1 MKFKA
6 LILAFL
12 LLLCPAALRAQWSG
26 SVDASAGFGYL
37 KGNLISEDE
46 PQPHWLGQGVF
57 KLNYK
62 SEKFSTGTTLNA
74 KWEPKIKDNTRL
86 SYKNDVLGLV
96 HKSSTTQPLS
106 VNLRQDF
113 AWRPTSLRNYSAW
126 LLYQYKNDRAE
137 NLTVNYS
144 GTDDTE
150 KYSYYYE
157 MPVMDEH
164 KLQAGMKTFRD
175 FDSGKHILQSSLSFQ
190 AVGSKRMNT
199 WIVFKSE
206 DDKGQGAVVV
216 DPDNKQTGYAWM
228 YRITPSNLDLS
239 ADGDIFLQNRLA
251 DGDVK
256 LTVTPGMRLSYK
268 QLLDQNSGATFI
280 IPDGLEGEGEW
291 RDSLRLRENFNYL
304 SLLSDSYVKAA
315 VTWNNLEANI
325 EYAMQVYGRRL
336 NDATHVQP
344 FQIKGVYPVGKSNL
358 KWTINPQHSLNIVNE
373 TSVKH
378 PDYLKVCWY
387 DRTAGYLD
395 QLYRGNEQLIS
406 PQTTQFSL
414 EYAFKGK
421 HFSSKSV
428 ILYKN
433 VINEIDQ
440 TWSNE
445 EIDGR
450 MYKVF
455 RWLNSADSH
464 TGGLSQSLGWEG
476 KILSAHAGIT
486 YNQSLR
492 TAKKDNAQKT
502 SHDWK
507 LTSDISARLGKGW
520 TVGVDSKYQSKV
532 ATFFT
537 IFKEYCEL
545 NAFVQ
550 KDFKKITVYLQGKDL
565 LDMPRE
571 TTFESE
577 DQKES
582 WIDQVRDNRRLVIL
596 GFRWKF

>member
-1 MKFKA
+1 MIKFKT

-12 LLLCPAALRAQWSG
+12 LLLCPAILRAQWSG
-26 SVDASAGFGYL
+26 SVDVSAGLGIMNGDL
-37 KGNLISEDE
+37 VSDTN
-46 PQPHWLGQGVF
+46 PQPHVLTQGNF

-62 SEKFSTGTTLNA
+62 TDKFSTGTTINA
-74 KWEPKIKDNTRL
+74 KWEPKTKDNTRL
-86 SYKNDVLGLV
+86 SYKNEKAALV

-106 VNLRQDF
+106 VNIRQDF
-113 AWRPTSLRNYSAW
+113 SWRPASFRNYSAW

-137 NLTVNYS
+137 NYSLNYS
-144 GTDDTE
+144 EEGSLE

-157 MPVMDEH
+157 MPLMDEH

-175 FDSGKHILQSSLSFQ
+175 FDGGKHILQSSVSLQ
-190 AVGSKRMNT
+190 AVGSQKLNT
-199 WIVFKSE
+199 WIVFKS
-206 DDKGQGAVVV
+206 DNDKGKGTAIKDQ
-216 DPDNKQTGYAWM
+216 DNKLAGYAWM
-228 YRITPSNLDLS
+228 YRITPGNVDLS
-239 ADGDIFLQNRLA
+239 ADGDIRLQNRLVDA
-251 DGDVK
+251 DTK
-256 LTVTPGMRLSYK
+256 LTVTPGMRIAYK

-280 IPDGLEGEGEW
+280 PDGTQEGGQW
-291 RDSLRLRENFNYL
+291 QDSLRLRESFDYL
-304 SLLSDSYVKAA
+304 SIQEEQYVQASA
-315 VTWNNLEANI
+315 NWGPVEANA

-336 NDATHVQP
+336 NDASHTQP
-344 FQIKGVYPVGKSNL
+344 FQIKGVYPVGKANV
-358 KWTINPQHSLNIVNE
+358 KWIIHPEHSLSLVHQM
-373 TSVKH
+373 SVKH

-395 QLYRGNEQLIS
+395 QLYRGNEQLLS
-406 PQTTQFSL
+406 PQTTQFTL

-421 HFSSKSV
+421 HFSAKSG
-428 ILYKN
+428 ISYKS

-445 EIDGR
+445 DIDGR

-455 RWLNSADSH
+455 RWLNSSDSH
-464 TGGLSQSLGWEG
+464 AMGLSQQLGWEG
-476 KILSAHAGIT
+476 KVLSAHVEVT
-486 YNQSLR
+486 YNQTLR

-507 LTSDISARLGKGW
+507 LKSDVSARLGKGW
-520 TVGVDSKYQSKV
+520 TAGFDTKYQSKV

-550 KDFKKITVYLQGKDL
+550 KDFKKISVYLQGKDL

-571 TTFESE
+571 TSFESE
-577 DQKES
+577 DHKEY
-582 WIDQVRDNRRLVIL
+582 WIDRERNNRRLIIL
-596 GFRWKF
+596 GLRWKF